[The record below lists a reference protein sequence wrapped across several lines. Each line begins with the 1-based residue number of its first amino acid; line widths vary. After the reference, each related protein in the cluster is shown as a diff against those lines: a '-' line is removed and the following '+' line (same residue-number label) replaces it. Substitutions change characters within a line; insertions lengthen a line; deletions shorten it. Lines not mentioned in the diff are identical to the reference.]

1 MVENKLESR
10 VSAEEKGYIGVSHLE
25 GTRLLIDM
33 QCICIGCT
41 CTRVSNNRYFPKKNY
56 KCKHLCLLTL
66 AKIYIHCV

>member
-41 CTRVSNNRYFPKKNY
+41 CTRVSNNRYFPKK
-56 KCKHLCLLTL
+56 
-66 AKIYIHCV
+66 KIINANICVF

>member
-41 CTRVSNNRYFPKKNY
+41 CTRVSNNRYFPQKK
-56 KCKHLCLLTL
+56 L
-66 AKIYIHCV
+66 